1 MLWLVKQAK
10 CRPPKFLMQQTLACA
25 QKMRGIFWGANVVL
39 TYKMGHFIFET
50 SGCAKRQ
57 QMPKAV
63 CQLLEVF
70 KNKMGLLAS
79 RST

>member
-1 MLWLVKQAK
+1 
-10 CRPPKFLMQQTLACA
+10 
-25 QKMRGIFWGANVVL
+25 MRGIFWGANVVL

-57 QMPKAV
+57 QMSKAV